1 MLQVGHPGSSVI
13 HPNSPFC
20 TGLLPRVCSLHGRR
34 QFLRALA
41 KYELKTAKNGR
52 GKQVGASADRPEV
65 WANEGEKVPEN
76 AQLKAY
82 LRCRIF
88 TSTVGYGKVS
98 HHQPS
103 VLSPKDSWLVL
114 QAWSSSQQR
123 CFFTVSASFPSNSR
137 SGAST
142 PTASHPFEFARPKK
156 LLADRSSHLCICV
169 FLTVAL
175 FPPFLSLPP
184 SNLPS

>member
-20 TGLLPRVCSLHGRR
+20 TGQLPRVCSLHGRR

-52 GKQVGASADRPEV
+52 GKQEGASADRPEV

-98 HHQPS
+98 RHQCYAQKTHGLYGRPGAP
-103 VLSPKDSWLVL
+103 LSNVAFLLCRHRSRPALVL
-114 QAWSSSQQR
+114 ERVRQSPLTPLILPAPNSFSLIVQAIY
-123 CFFTVSASFPSNSR
+123 VSAS
-137 SGAST
+137 
-142 PTASHPFEFARPKK
+142 
-156 LLADRSSHLCICV
+156 L
-169 FLTVAL
+169 
-175 FPPFLSLPP
+175 
-184 SNLPS
+184 